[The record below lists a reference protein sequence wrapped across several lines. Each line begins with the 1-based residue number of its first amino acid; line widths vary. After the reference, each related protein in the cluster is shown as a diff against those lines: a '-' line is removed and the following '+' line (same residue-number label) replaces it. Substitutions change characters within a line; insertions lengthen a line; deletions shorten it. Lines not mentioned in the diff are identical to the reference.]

1 MYSKLLGLG
10 LIAGLASASVFA
22 EPAVQPGE
30 TLESL
35 SKVKITTTVNG
46 QPGSL
51 NELMANGQIQPIT
64 AQPNSADTTPAP
76 SDSTPAVE
84 SAPATEVQPSP
95 ANAQVEL
102 PDPNA
107 AAQASPEISSS
118 ADAPVNVENSAE
130 EAPVQ
135 AQPNTN
141 HTESA
146 IQASPE
152 APQTNEDAFAQ

>member
-35 SKVKITTTVNG
+35 SKAKITTTVNG

-51 NELMANGQIQPIT
+51 NELIASGKIQPIT
-64 AQPNSADTTPAP
+64 TAPAQGADSTVTEHTPATQAEP
-76 SDSTPAVE
+76 TAE
-84 SAPATEVQPSP
+84 APLNP
-95 ANAQVEL
+95 ANAQAEL

-107 AAQASPEISSS
+107 EAQATLSSS
-118 ADAPVNVENSAE
+118 ADAPVNLET
-130 EAPVQ
+130 PVQ
-135 AQPNTN
+135 ATPNAQATDEALQAAPEQP
-141 HTESA
+141 
-146 IQASPE
+146 QV
-152 APQTNEDAFAQ
+152 NEDAFAQ